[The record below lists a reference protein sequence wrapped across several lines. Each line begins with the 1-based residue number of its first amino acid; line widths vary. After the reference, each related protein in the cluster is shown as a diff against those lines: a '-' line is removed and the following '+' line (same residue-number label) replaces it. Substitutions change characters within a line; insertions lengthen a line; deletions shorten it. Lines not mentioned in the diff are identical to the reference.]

1 MKKERLDKIMDLI
14 QMTRELGKAIQA
26 TEEYKKMQEVQ
37 AACDADSAL
46 QDGIGEFNL
55 VRMQLTA
62 ETQKPEKDEALI
74 TELNGKLQ
82 SVYTTVMG
90 NENMMAYNIAKQ
102 DLDAMMQKVQGL
114 LTLCLNGEDPDTCE
128 VPEGGC
134 SGSCSSC
141 SGCH

>member
-1 MKKERLDKIMDLI
+1 MDLI

-26 TEEYKKMQEVQ
+26 SPEYKKMMEAQT
-37 AACDADSAL
+37 ACDADESL
-46 QDGIGEFNL
+46 QEGIGEFNL

-62 ETQKPEKDEALI
+62 ESQKEEKDADRLQ
-74 TELNGKLQ
+74 ELNGKLQ
-82 SVYTTVMG
+82 AVYTAVMG

-102 DLDAMMQKVQGL
+102 DLDALMQQVQGL

-134 SGSCSSC
+134 SGSCSTC